1 MIKALIIDDE
11 PKSIKVLS
19 TMLCEYC
26 PGVTL
31 VGQAGKA
38 DEAVMLV
45 HQLQPNLVFL
55 DIEMPSG
62 NGFDILDRLR
72 PVHFELVF
80 VTAFNEY
87 TLKAFRYNALD
98 YLLKPISIEELQAA
112 VHKAAENIR
121 LKSFNTQLDSFL
133 QNLKKTSLPL
143 QKIALP
149 EKNGIV
155 LIPITDIIRCEASR
169 GYTTFILKNREKV
182 LSSKNIKEYE
192 EMLPEN
198 TFFRLHHSHL
208 VNLNYIRMYHRGRGG
223 QVEMEDGTLVE
234 VAVRRKDE
242 LLARLGLVREG

>member
-1 MIKALIIDDE
+1 MIRALIIDDE

-19 TMLCEYC
+19 TMLREYC
-26 PGVTL
+26 PGVTQ
-31 VGQAGKA
+31 VGEARRA

-45 HQLQPNLVFL
+45 RQLRPNLVFL

-62 NGFDILDRLR
+62 NGFEILDRLR
-72 PVHFELVF
+72 PVQFELVF

-98 YLLKPISIEELQAA
+98 YLLKPLNIEELQTA
-112 VHKAAENIR
+112 VDKAAENIR
-121 LKSFNTQLDSFL
+121 LKSFNTQLDKFL
-133 QNLKKTSLPL
+133 ENLKQVGPAV

-149 EKNGIV
+149 EKNGIILV
-155 LIPITDIIRCEASR
+155 PVTDIIRCEASR
-169 GYTTFILKNREKV
+169 GYTTFILKNRQRV

-192 EMLPEN
+192 DLLPEH